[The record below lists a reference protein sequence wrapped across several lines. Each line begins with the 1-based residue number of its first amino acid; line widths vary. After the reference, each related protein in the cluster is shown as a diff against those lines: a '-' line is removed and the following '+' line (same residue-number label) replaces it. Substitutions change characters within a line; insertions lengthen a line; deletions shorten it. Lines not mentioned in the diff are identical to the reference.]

1 MSAIADKAVHGKPVV
16 PHWETMFECLVEFR
30 ENEGHLDVPINYK
43 CHDESLA
50 TWLQSQR
57 SLQRRL
63 SQEKID
69 RLVSIGV
76 DFERGNVGSLPETVD
91 DREGNEHDKPR
102 TSRELRNDARW
113 SLMVQGLVEFK
124 EKNGHL
130 RVKKRLQLSWTKP
143 VHLGKHTA
151 TTLLKR
157 AQGAYTGIVA
167 VSHRQ
172 SVSDRFSLGKQR
184 WRFSFPP

>member
-130 RVKKRLQLSWTKP
+130 RVKKAATIMDKACTPGQTHSDNAIKTLS
-143 VHLGKHTA
+143 G
-151 TTLLKR
+151 
-157 AQGAYTGIVA
+157 GI
-167 VSHRQ
+167 HRHC
-172 SVSDRFSLGKQR
+172 RSLA
-184 WRFSFPP
+184 STVC